1 LVEIEID
8 CGSPILSN
16 TMQKLH
22 YPPELG
28 LSFQLVQEFISFCT
42 TIFPSQNDEKRV
54 HLDVWEM
61 LRAAI
66 ARRPGSIM
74 NIDNLKD
81 LSVLLSDLQRARI
94 SPSKKRHNGGP
105 PLPHSRRL
113 EADHREVVLRMTT

>member
-1 LVEIEID
+1 
-8 CGSPILSN
+8 
-16 TMQKLH
+16 
-22 YPPELG
+22 
-28 LSFQLVQEFISFCT
+28 
-42 TIFPSQNDEKRV
+42 
-54 HLDVWEM
+54 
-61 LRAAI
+61 
-66 ARRPGSIM
+66 M